1 MIRFPSI
8 LRPRLSRCY
17 LFPSRTVAMSG
28 GQVRICVMLFTAA
41 ILYIGLYNYQ
51 EEIVEM
57 VTIIKPGKR
66 NIQINVF

>member
-17 LFPSRTVAMSG
+17 LFPSRSG
-28 GQVRICVMLFTAA
+28 DVRWSGAHLRNAA